1 MTEEEKIVFA
11 RTNKTAL
18 DELLKKYTPLVKSVC
33 ARFFLHGGEPE
44 DLEQG
49 GMVGL
54 YSAINTY
61 ASGGANFS
69 TYAYVCVRN
78 AVVSAVKKSVGAKQS
93 ALNDFVPIVEVGE
106 AYFETPEDE
115 LIKRENKREFLQKI
129 AKELS
134 SLEFKT
140 TEMRLEGMS
149 AGEIARSLDKPLKSV
164 TNALARAKV
173 KLEKLYKEEK

>member
-1 MTEEEKIVFA
+1 M
-11 RTNKTAL
+11 
-18 DELLKKYTPLVKSVC
+18 
-33 ARFFLHGGEPE
+33 
-44 DLEQG
+44 
-49 GMVGL
+49 
-54 YSAINTY
+54 
-61 ASGGANFS
+61 
-69 TYAYVCVRN
+69 
-78 AVVSAVKKSVGAKQS
+78 
-93 ALNDFVPIVEVGE
+93 NDFVPIVEVGE